1 MRRLPKDAKAIFDER
16 VQEASLDLQR
26 KDSEGNP
33 TIIRW
38 ERDYELI
45 TPLFGGGVEPT
56 KPDPITIVRVTEIRG
71 QLRFWW
77 RAIRGGQFGSDAQG
91 LQSMKLV
98 ESAIWGAASTN
109 ERPSPSQVQ
118 IIIKNPASGDP
129 RKYSLFEPE
138 LQYAAFPLQKGD
150 KEVLQD
156 VAFTLQLS
164 FPRSAKFINED
175 DKETVLDEVEAE
187 VNAALWAWET
197 FGGLGARTRRGFGA
211 IGCLSK
217 NDGESSALTSATH
230 SAKDVKA
237 KLVEEL
243 SKHMKDEKG
252 WPKDVPHLS
261 RNGFN
266 YRVTGIQRSERE
278 AWKKLIGEL
287 KRFRQQRPEKEFEIM
302 VDGRP
307 KTVKEFGRSH
317 WPEADAIRNYT
328 GQWVK
333 AGQKK
338 PKRGSKTHPGHVPD
352 PKNSGKFPR
361 AVFGLPIVFHFKDNT
376 PKGDSWGKD
385 DDPRD
390 VVLALESHD
399 RLASPLILRPLCISE
414 GQYVGLAVL
423 LEGGLWPEDFCCND
437 TNLILMEKDDGTAAY
452 IAEDLEAELVVG
464 SEADAIKEFPSGKSL
479 LRGGTNPLI
488 AFLDRIQKEDNS

>member
-1 MRRLPKDAKAIFDER
+1 MRRLPKDADKVFNER
-16 VQEASLDLQR
+16 VQETPLDLQR
-26 KDSEGNP
+26 KNEEGHP
-33 TIIRW
+33 TIIRR
-38 ERDYELI
+38 EREYRLI

-56 KPDPITIVRVTEIRG
+56 KADPITTVRVTEIRG

-91 LQSMKLV
+91 LQRMKLV
-98 ESAIWGAASTN
+98 ENAIWGAPGTSD
-109 ERPSPSQVQ
+109 RPAPSQVQ
-118 IIIKNPASGDP
+118 LAIKDP
-129 RKYSLFEPE
+129 SHGTPKKYRRFEPE

-156 VAFTLQLS
+156 VVFTLHIS
-164 FPRSAKFINED
+164 FPIQIKFMDED

-211 IGCLSK
+211 IRCLSE
-217 NDGESSALTSATH
+217 NAGESSVLTSATN
-230 SAKDVKA
+230 SAKDVRA

-243 SKHMKDEKG
+243 GKHIKDEKG

-261 RNGFN
+261 RNSFN
-266 YRVTGIQRSERE
+266 YRVTGIQRSEND

-287 KRFRQQRPEKEFEIM
+287 KRFRQQRPEKE
-302 VDGRP
+302 VWSQAKGHN
-307 KTVKEFGRSH
+307 VKAYGRSH
-317 WPEADAIRNYT
+317 WPEADAIRRLT
-328 GQWVK
+328 KQWVK
-333 AGQKK
+333 PGNKY
-338 PKRGSKTHPGHVPD
+338 PNHPGHVP
-352 PKNSGKFPR
+352 KTGNSGKFPR
-361 AVFGLPIVFHFKDNT
+361 AVFGLPIVFHFKDNNPEGT
-376 PKGDSWGKD
+376 SLDPD

-390 VVLALESHD
+390 VVLTLDSHD

-414 GQYVGLAVL
+414 GQYVGLTVL

-437 TNLILMEKDDGTAAY
+437 TNLVLVEKDDPDAPY
-452 IAEDLEAELVVG
+452 IAQHLEAELVKLATG
-464 SEADAIKEFPSGKSL
+464 TEADPITEYPSGKPL
-479 LRGGTNPLI
+479 FGNETDPLI